1 MTNAYALKSDGFCL
15 YQTMSLPSQTNPTV
29 GSSTSHSSSIQVQA
43 IGDVVAELQEY
54 GLTRNEGRVLVFL
67 AKTGPSKASEVARAV
82 QINRTETYRTIRNL
96 QRRGLV
102 EATLERPV
110 RFQSVSFDRC
120 LGVLIDEKKAKLR
133 ILEQRGENLLRQ
145 FEEVH
150 VEPVSQEVE
159 RFQVV
164 EGRLRIEQR
173 LHGMYAQAQRSVMTV
188 LSPSEIIRAETSG
201 LFDML
206 GQAAKKELRVRVITA
221 INQANLQIIEKLQES
236 VEIRHLDLKAKPI
249 PRVSII
255 DDSEALFEI
264 TTVDETSRSGEEVAL
279 WINSRAFVR
288 NLQAYFAEMWN
299 SGTPA
304 EGRVEAL
311 RKGIPPDELRIF
323 KGRGEVS
330 GKLNEMITSAN
341 QSVEIWTTMRGIQA
355 LADFHLGQLKEAK
368 ARGSK
373 IRIIAPITS
382 ENTEGARKLVPVS
395 ELRYSEALG
404 PAGIAIVDQRELML
418 FERLP
423 DDNNPDVG
431 ADVGF
436 WTNSKRFIET
446 MSRAYDGMWK
456 GVFAIYAP
464 KRRGLHG

>member
-1 MTNAYALKSDGFCL
+1 M
-15 YQTMSLPSQTNPTV
+15 
-29 GSSTSHSSSIQVQA
+29 QA
-43 IGDVVAELQEY
+43 VNDIVAELQDY
-54 GLTRNEGRVLVFL
+54 GLTRNEARVLVFL

-110 RFQSVSFDRC
+110 RFQSVPFDRC
-120 LGVLIDEKKAKLR
+120 LSTLIDERKARLR
-133 ILEQRGENLLRQ
+133 ILEQRGEALRRQ
-145 FEEVH
+145 FADVR

-164 EGRLRIEQR
+164 QGRLRIEQR
-173 LHGMYAQAQRSVMTV
+173 LHGMCGQAQKSVMTV
-188 LSPSEIIRAETSG
+188 LSSSEVIRADTSD
-201 LFDML
+201 LLDML
-206 GQAAKKELRVRVITA
+206 GEAAKNGLRIRVITS
-221 INQANLQIIEKLQES
+221 INQSNLEIVEKLRES

-264 TTVDETSRSGEEVAL
+264 TTADESSRSEDEVAL

-288 NLQAYFAEMWN
+288 NLQAYFEEMWN

-304 EGRVEAL
+304 EGRLETL
-311 RKGIPPDELRIF
+311 RKGIPPDDLRIF
-323 KGRGEVS
+323 KGRNEVS
-330 GKLNEMITSAN
+330 GKLNEMIASAN
-341 QSVEIWTTMRGIQA
+341 QGVEIWTTMRGIQA
-355 LADFHLGQLKEAK
+355 LADFHFDQLKEAK
-368 ARGSK
+368 ARGAK
-373 IRIIAPITS
+373 IRVIAPITS

-404 PAGIAIVDQRELML
+404 QAGIAISDQRELML
-418 FERLP
+418 YERLP
-423 DDNNPDVG
+423 DDHNAEVG

-446 MSRAYDGMWK
+446 MTRAYDAMWK

-464 KRRGLHG
+464 KRRGLHR

>member
-1 MTNAYALKSDGFCL
+1 
-15 YQTMSLPSQTNPTV
+15 
-29 GSSTSHSSSIQVQA
+29 VQA
-43 IGDVVAELQEY
+43 IGDIVAELQEY
-54 GLTRNEGRVLVFL
+54 GLTRNEARVLVFL

-82 QINRTETYRTIRNL
+82 QINRTETYRTIKNL

-120 LGVLIDEKKAKLR
+120 LRVLIDERKAKLR
-133 ILEQRGENLLRQ
+133 ILEQRGETLRRQ
-145 FEEVH
+145 FEDVR
-150 VEPVSQEVE
+150 VEPVTQEVE

-173 LHGMYAQAQRSVMTV
+173 LHSMYAQAQKSVMTV
-188 LSPSEIIRAETSG
+188 MSPSEVIRADTSG

-206 GQAAKKELRVRVITA
+206 GQAAKNGLRVRVITA
-221 INQANLQIIEKLQES
+221 INQANLEIVEKLRES
-236 VEIRHLDLKAKPI
+236 IEIRHLDLKAKPI

-264 TTVDETSRSGEEVAL
+264 TTADETSRSGEEVAL

-311 RKGIPPDELRIF
+311 RKGIPSDDLRIF
-323 KGRGEVS
+323 KGRAEVS
-330 GKLNEMITSAN
+330 SKLNDMITSAN

-355 LADFHLGQLKEAK
+355 IADFHFEQLKEAK
-368 ARGSK
+368 ARGTE

-418 FERLP
+418 YERLP
-423 DDNNPDVG
+423 DDNSPDVG

-446 MSRAYDGMWK
+446 MSRAYDAMWK

>member
-1 MTNAYALKSDGFCL
+1 M
-15 YQTMSLPSQTNPTV
+15 
-29 GSSTSHSSSIQVQA
+29 QA
-43 IGDVVAELQEY
+43 VNDIVAELQDY
-54 GLTRNEGRVLVFL
+54 GLTRNEARVLVFL

-110 RFQSVSFDRC
+110 RFQSMPFDRC
-120 LGVLIDEKKAKLR
+120 LRILIDERKAKLR
-133 ILEQRGENLLRQ
+133 ILEQRGEALRRQ
-145 FEEVH
+145 FADVR

-164 EGRLRIEQR
+164 QGRLRIEQR
-173 LHGMYAQAQRSVMTV
+173 LHGMYGQAQKSVMTV
-188 LSPSEIIRAETSG
+188 LSPSEVIRADTSD

-206 GQAAKKELRVRVITA
+206 GEAAKNGLRIRVITS
-221 INQANLQIIEKLQES
+221 INQSNLEIVEKLRES
-236 VEIRHLDLKAKPI
+236 IEIRHLDLKAKPI

-255 DDSEALFEI
+255 DDNEALFEI
-264 TTVDETSRSGEEVAL
+264 TTADESSRSEDEVAL
-279 WINSRAFVR
+279 WINSRAFIR
-288 NLQAYFAEMWN
+288 NLQAYFEEMWN

-304 EGRVEAL
+304 EGRLETL
-311 RKGIPPDELRIF
+311 RKGIPPDDLRIF
-323 KGRGEVS
+323 KGRNEVS
-330 GKLNEMITSAN
+330 GKLNEMIASAN

-355 LADFHLGQLKEAK
+355 LADFHFDQLKEAK
-368 ARGSK
+368 ARGTK
-373 IRIIAPITS
+373 IRVIAPITS

-404 PAGIAIVDQRELML
+404 QAGIAISDQRELML
-418 FERLP
+418 YERLP
-423 DDNNPDVG
+423 DDHNAEVG

-446 MSRAYDGMWK
+446 MTRAYDAMWK

>member
-1 MTNAYALKSDGFCL
+1 L
-15 YQTMSLPSQTNPTV
+15 
-29 GSSTSHSSSIQVQA
+29 QA
-43 IGDVVAELQEY
+43 VNDIVAELQDY
-54 GLTRNEGRVLVFL
+54 GLTRNEARVLVFL

-110 RFQSVSFDRC
+110 RFQSVPFDRC
-120 LGVLIDEKKAKLR
+120 LRILIDERKAKLR
-133 ILEQRGENLLRQ
+133 ILEQRGEALRRQ
-145 FEEVH
+145 FADVR

-164 EGRLRIEQR
+164 QGRIRIEQR
-173 LHGMYAQAQRSVMTV
+173 LHGMYGQAQKSVMTV
-188 LSPSEIIRAETSG
+188 LSPSEVIRADTSD

-206 GQAAKKELRVRVITA
+206 GEAAKNGIRIRVITS
-221 INQANLQIIEKLQES
+221 INQSNLEIVEKLRES
-236 VEIRHLDLKAKPI
+236 IEIRHLDLKAKPI

-255 DDSEALFEI
+255 DDNEALFEI
-264 TTVDETSRSGEEVAL
+264 TTADESSRSEDEVAL

-288 NLQAYFAEMWN
+288 NLQAYFEEMWN

-304 EGRVEAL
+304 EGQLETL
-311 RKGIPPDELRIF
+311 RKGIPPDDLRIF
-323 KGRGEVS
+323 KGRNEVS
-330 GKLNEMITSAN
+330 GKLNEMIASAN

-355 LADFHLGQLKEAK
+355 LADFHFDQLKEAK
-368 ARGSK
+368 ARGTK
-373 IRIIAPITS
+373 IRVIAPITS

-404 PAGIAIVDQRELML
+404 QAGIAISDQRELML
-418 FERLP
+418 YERLP
-423 DDNNPDVG
+423 DDHNAEVG

-446 MSRAYDGMWK
+446 MTRAYDAMWK

-464 KRRGLHG
+464 KRRGLHR